1 MKTKKKFFILLIIA
15 SVLPFIL
22 TIASKAA
29 SIPEVAEYEPGP
41 AYFISSTVVIVQI
54 ILFIT
59 AIILPAISIIQYIYA
74 KISLIKKE
82 KGELQDDSQIQLLKE
97 NVNRKKKK
105 ILISFIIG
113 FIMYAI
119 TGVLQITKSFKPVIY
134 IYPEEDNTEVTV
146 TLSNPDRITCSYP
159 EYNDGWRVI
168 ADKDGTIRQY
178 GKDRE
183 YYSLYWEGL
192 INAKEMKDGF
202 VVKGEDTTEF
212 LEEKLA
218 ILGLTDKEAEEF
230 IIYWLPKL
238 EGNKYN
244 LIRFLSMEELNE
256 EMELKVSPEPET
268 LIRIQMQYK
277 PLASY
282 QEIPE
287 QKLTPVERKGFT
299 VVEWGGSRAY

>member
-1 MKTKKKFFILLIIA
+1 MKKRKRIITIAILDTIVIN
-15 SVLPFIL
+15 IL
-22 TIASKAA
+22 TIVSNASDIK
-29 SIPEVAEYEPGP
+29 EEYINSSC
-41 AYFISSTVVIVQI
+41 AISPFMSIVQL
-54 ILFIT
+54 ILFI
-59 AIILPAISIIQYIYA
+59 IGVLLPIVSIIQFIYA
-74 KISLIKKE
+74 KSRVLMKE
-82 KGELQDDSQIQLLKE
+82 KSELQDDSQIQLLKE
-97 NVNRKKKK
+97 NADRKKKK
-105 ILISFIIG
+105 ILISFILG
-113 FIMYAI
+113 FVFLAI
-119 TGVLQITKSFKPVIY
+119 SGILQTTKTFKPVIY
-134 IYPEEDNTEVTV
+134 IYPEEDNTEISV
-146 TLSNPDRITCSYP
+146 TLSNPSKVTCSYP
-159 EYNDGWRVI
+159 EYNDGWQVI
-168 ADKDGTIRQY
+168 ADKDGTIRAY

-192 INAKEMKDGF
+192 IHAKEMKDGF
-202 VVKGEDTTEF
+202 VVKGEDTAEF

>member
-1 MKTKKKFFILLIIA
+1 MRKRKRIITIAILETI
-15 SVLPFIL
+15 VLNIL
-22 TIASKAA
+22 TIVSNASDIKVEHINSSFA
-29 SIPEVAEYEPGP
+29 
-41 AYFISSTVVIVQI
+41 ISPFMGIVQL
-54 ILFIT
+54 ILFI
-59 AIILPAISIIQYIYA
+59 IGVLLPIVSIIQFIYA
-74 KISLIKKE
+74 KSRVIMKE
-82 KGELQDDSQIQLLKE
+82 KSELQDDSQIQLLKE
-97 NVNRKKKK
+97 NADRKKKK
-105 ILISFIIG
+105 ILISFILG
-113 FIMYAI
+113 FVFLAI
-119 TGVLQITKSFKPVIY
+119 SGILQTTKTFKPVIY
-134 IYPEEDNTEVTV
+134 IYPEEDNTEISV
-146 TLSNPDRITCSYP
+146 TLSNPSKVTCSYP
-159 EYNDGWRVI
+159 EYNDGWQVI
-168 ADKDGTIRQY
+168 ADKDGTIRAY

-192 INAKEMKDGF
+192 IHAKEMKDGF
-202 VVKGEDTTEF
+202 VVKGEDTAEF

>member
-1 MKTKKKFFILLIIA
+1 
-15 SVLPFIL
+15 
-22 TIASKAA
+22 
-29 SIPEVAEYEPGP
+29 
-41 AYFISSTVVIVQI
+41 
-54 ILFIT
+54 
-59 AIILPAISIIQYIYA
+59 
-74 KISLIKKE
+74 
-82 KGELQDDSQIQLLKE
+82 
-97 NVNRKKKK
+97 
-105 ILISFIIG
+105 
-113 FIMYAI
+113 MYAI

-159 EYNDGWRVI
+159 EYNDGWQVI

-202 VVKGEDTTEF
+202 VVKGEDTAEF

-282 QEIPE
+282 QEIPK